1 LHPATRLDDQAG
13 ADVSP
18 LGSVFHCYS
27 SRMDKFEFIAILLSI
42 IFSLAI
48 ANLLTGMLKAF
59 LSREMTEVRL
69 GWSLTA
75 G

>member
-1 LHPATRLDDQAG
+1 
-13 ADVSP
+13 
-18 LGSVFHCYS
+18 
-27 SRMDKFEFIAILLSI
+27 MDKFEFIAILLSI